1 MSRRAS
7 RVHWRARGG
16 GDSYSR
22 QAAARGLG
30 SRAWFKLESLDAQFR
45 LVRPRR
51 KVLELGAAPGGWTRY
66 LAEKNACVY
75 ACDQRDMEVPEGA
88 EFLRARVGGEA
99 FQDWST
105 RHAPYGLIVS
115 DMAPDMS
122 GIAARDMAGAEALVD
137 IACDLADTLL
147 DEAGG
152 LVVKLFQGDPLA
164 LFRARTEAS
173 FKTVRIAKP
182 RASRADSSEMYGVAL
197 NRQSPRMKGKDH
209 SSRYSST

>member
-7 RVHWRARGG
+7 RAHWRARGR

-22 QAAARGLG
+22 KAAERGLG
-30 SRAWFKLESLDAQFR
+30 SRAWFKLESLDAKYD
-45 LVRPRR
+45 LVCPGR

-66 LAEKNACVY
+66 LAEKKACVY
-75 ACDQRDMEVPEGA
+75 ACDQRDMEVPQGVH
-88 EFLRARVGGEA
+88 FLRAGVGGEA
-99 FQDWST
+99 FGDWSS

-122 GIAARDMAGAEALVD
+122 GIAARDMASAEALVD
-137 IACDLADTLL
+137 LACDLADTLL

-152 LVVKLFQGDPLA
+152 LVVKLFQGDPLTR
-164 LFRARTEAS
+164 FRCRAEAG
-173 FKTVRIAKP
+173 FGEVRIAKP

-197 NRQSPRMKGKDH
+197 NKRTVRTADGLLRQAPAR
-209 SSRYSST
+209 